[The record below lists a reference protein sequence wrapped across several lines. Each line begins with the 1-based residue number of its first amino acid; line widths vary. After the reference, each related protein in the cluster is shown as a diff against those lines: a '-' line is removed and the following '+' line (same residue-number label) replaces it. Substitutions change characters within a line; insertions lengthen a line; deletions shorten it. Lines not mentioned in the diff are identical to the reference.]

1 MKLHSDARIPL
12 TAGQSAI
19 VTESPED
26 TFLIFAGFHCDF
38 FKHKLGG
45 ERPELW
51 LIVVDTPLS
60 FKHVLRVYGRSPT
73 NADFMNIFLPEFVNS

>member
-38 FKHKLGG
+38 LSTNWG
-45 ERPELW
+45 EK
-51 LIVVDTPLS
+51 DQS
-60 FKHVLRVYGRSPT
+60 CGS
-73 NADFMNIFLPEFVNS
+73 